1 MAISEVIKFE
11 GSQDKLVWKYPLEE
25 VTATSQ
31 LIVDETHEALL
42 VVNGSAADLFTSGR
56 RTLTVP
62 NIPLA
67 NKLINIPTGGEN
79 PFPCKIFYINKVHQ
93 MDIKWGTKS
102 PISLEDPDYQI
113 FMHVMLHG
121 SISVSVDNSRKFMLK
136 FVGFRDAFDSDTLV
150 GKFRGIISSEVKD
163 SISKIMIT
171 GKMGYFKMAQ
181 YLSDISGVV
190 KEKLDSIFEEY
201 GIVIRFFNIEA
212 IEVPDKDYAKIA
224 QAKEN
229 RAGRIIEGYS
239 WQEERQ
245 MEIAKTFAGNEGTM
259 GSVGGAVGGFMVGST
274 FGGSI
279 ADIARSALSTD
290 RIPAH
295 TPPPDVRGTE
305 SPMGSVSQVG
315 FNIGAILKPQP
326 PNSTVDASVPQLF
339 QMNQQIPFISTEK
352 VDILSNQNI
361 GFCISCQS
369 PLTPNAQFCPQCGKK
384 QIKKCKNINCNADLP
399 ENVKFCAQCG
409 TSVE

>member
-1 MAISEVIKFE
+1 MHMAISEVIKFE

-25 VTATSQ
+25 ITATSQ

-42 VVNGSAADLFTSGR
+42 VVNGSAADLFSSGR
-56 RTLTVP
+56 RTLSVP

-79 PFPCKIFYINKVHQ
+79 PFPCKVFFINKVHQ
-93 MDIKWGTKS
+93 MDMKWGTQT
-102 PISLEDPDYQI
+102 PIALEDPDYQI

-121 SISVSVDNSRKFMLK
+121 SISVSVDESRKFMLK
-136 FVGFRDAFDSDTLV
+136 FVGFRDSFDTETLV
-150 GKFRGIISSEVKD
+150 SKFRGIISSEVKD

-181 YLSDISGVV
+181 YLSEVSGVV
-190 KEKLDSIFEEY
+190 KEKLNEVFDEY
-201 GIVIRFFNIEA
+201 GITIRFFNIEA

-239 WQEERQ
+239 WQEEQQ
-245 MEIAKTFAGNEGTM
+245 MDIAKTFAGNEGTM

-274 FGGSI
+274 FGGNI

-290 RIPAH
+290 RIPGQ
-295 TPPPDVRGTE
+295 TPPADLRGVK
-305 SPMGSVSQVG
+305 SPMGGGVEGG

-326 PNSTVDASVPQLF
+326 PQEPHPQPVSSHPVE
-339 QMNQQIPFISTEK
+339 QPIPSQREPEQPAMAQISTCTNCHEP
-352 VDILSNQNI
+352 I
-361 GFCISCQS
+361 S
-369 PLTPNAQFCPQCGKK
+369 PLAQFCSQCGQK
-384 QIKKCKNINCNADLP
+384 QVTTCKNALCNAPLKSG
-399 ENVKFCAQCG
+399 VKFCSECG
-409 TSVE
+409 TRVD